1 MLELMK
7 MILKLTYGMIQMN
20 EKDNV
25 LNLPLPGVILNTI
38 HYVVGKASKNFMRD
52 GIPLEKGAVISEK
65 RIDKNFELYKSY
77 CKLWSIYPDL
87 LILLGA

>member
-1 MLELMK
+1 
-7 MILKLTYGMIQMN
+7 MIQMD

-25 LNLPLPGVILNTI
+25 LNLPLPGAILNTI
-38 HYVVGKASKNFMRD
+38 HYVIGKASKNFMRD